1 MSLLDGILAQV
12 AGNASVA
19 GLAGKV
25 GLTPQQVEMALAA
38 LSRAHHEPGDTV
50 SQASEQTG
58 LPQDKLSQILGHVG
72 GEGALGP
79 LAGMLAEQGGAGG
92 LMGSI
97 GKFL

>member
-25 GLTPQQVEMALAA
+25 GLTPQQVETAIAA
-38 LSRAHHEPGDTV
+38 LGKAHQEPGDTV
-50 SQASEQTG
+50 QQASDQTG
-58 LPQDKLSQILGHVG
+58 LPQDKLSQILGHLG

-79 LAGMLAEQGGAGG
+79 LAGMLEQQGSGG
-92 LMGSI
+92 LTGSL

>member
-25 GLTPQQVEMALAA
+25 GLTPQQVERALAA
-38 LSRAHHEPGDTV
+38 LGKAHQQPGDTV
-50 SQASEQTG
+50 QEASEQTG
-58 LPQDKLSQILGHVG
+58 LPQDKLGQILGHLG
-72 GEGALGP
+72 GEDALGP
-79 LAGMLAEQGGAGG
+79 LAGMMDQQGAGG
-92 LMGSI
+92 LMGSL

>member
-12 AGNASVA
+12 SGNASVA

-25 GLTPQQVEMALAA
+25 GLTPQQVETAIAA
-38 LSRAHHEPGDTV
+38 LGKAHQQPGDTV
-50 SQASEQTG
+50 QQASDQTG
-58 LPQDKLSQILGHVG
+58 LPQDKLGQLLGHLG

-79 LAGMLAEQGGAGG
+79 LASMMEQGAAGG
-92 LMGSI
+92 LMGSL

>member
-38 LSRAHHEPGDTV
+38 LGNAHQQPGDTV
-50 SQASEQTG
+50 QEASDQTG
-58 LPQDKLSQILGHVG
+58 LPQDKLGQILGHLG

-79 LAGMLAEQGGAGG
+79 LAGMMDQQGAGG
-92 LMGSI
+92 LMGSL